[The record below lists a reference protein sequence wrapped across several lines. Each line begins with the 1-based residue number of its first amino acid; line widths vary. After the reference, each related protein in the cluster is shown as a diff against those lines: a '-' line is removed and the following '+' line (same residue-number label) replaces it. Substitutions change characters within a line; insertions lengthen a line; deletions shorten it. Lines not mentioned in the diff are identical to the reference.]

1 MKEATLYMFIED
13 NNTTPGHPAPC
24 SDLPT
29 SNHIA
34 PEWGASFISIK
45 IHQNILPDSAEAP

>member
-1 MKEATLYMFIED
+1 MFIED